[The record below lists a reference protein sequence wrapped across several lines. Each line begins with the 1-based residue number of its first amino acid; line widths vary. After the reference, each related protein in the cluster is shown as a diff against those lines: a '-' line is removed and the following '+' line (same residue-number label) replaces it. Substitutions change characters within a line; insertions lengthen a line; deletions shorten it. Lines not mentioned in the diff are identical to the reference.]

1 MKENQLKTRFKQFAI
16 SIIRLVKQFP
26 NEVEYWTIGR
36 QMIDAAT
43 SSAANYRATSRAK
56 STQDFIHKLK
66 IVEEELDETMFW
78 LELSVGVSEQ
88 WRIPVSPL
96 YKEAN
101 ELLSI
106 IVASIKTSRNNARSS

>member
-1 MKENQLKTRFKQFAI
+1 MKDNPLKNRFKYFAL
-16 SIIRLVKQFP
+16 SIIRLVEKFP
-26 NEVEYWTIGR
+26 NKAEYWTIGK
-36 QMIDAAT
+36 QMIDSAT

-56 STQDFIHKLK
+56 SAKDFIHKLK

-88 WRIPVSPL
+88 WRLPVAPL

-106 IVASIKTSRNNARSS
+106 TVASIKTCRSKT